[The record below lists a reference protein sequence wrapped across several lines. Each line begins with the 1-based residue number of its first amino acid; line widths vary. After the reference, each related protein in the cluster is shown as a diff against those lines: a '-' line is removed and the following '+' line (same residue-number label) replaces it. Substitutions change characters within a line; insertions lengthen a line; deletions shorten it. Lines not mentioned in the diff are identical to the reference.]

1 MTKQVTMLK
10 FAKLSQLASMGMLLG
25 AISGA
30 QTPMALGQ
38 GGKLKNQLQPLL
50 TAHCIEC
57 HDGKD
62 AEGGFDLSSL
72 TTELSDDEASRRWV
86 LVHDRIAANEMPPPN
101 EPRIASASKSTAL
114 KTLSSALIAADRSR
128 RTVVLRRLNRTEYE
142 ATVRD
147 LFGVHVRVKDFLP
160 RDTLTSGFDNV
171 GEGLA
176 VSAEAMRAYL
186 RTADATLDAVFGPP
200 AKPKYIRHTT
210 NLKDLKNHDGTS
222 YVERLFG
229 NMFRKTADGVV
240 IFQSRYCPSNLV
252 NFARLRAPAGTYRG
266 KFRVRAIQSKEPV
279 TLRIYGG
286 DTIVGKREMHLV
298 GYWDIPPGEWTTVEF
313 EDRLIEPSGTYQPKC
328 FGTRGTRKDADTFP
342 EPGLEIGEITLE
354 GPLEQWPPP
363 SRARLLGDVDPTE
376 GTASDA
382 RKILGKIL
390 PRAFRRN
397 VDAKELTPYMD
408 LVEAELEAGGSFE
421 SALRLGLKAVLCSPE
436 FLFLD
441 EPSSDVIS
449 QHALASRLSYFLW
462 SSMPDAELLALAS
475 QGELN
480 DPSVLRK
487 QVERMLKS
495 PRAKAFTV
503 NFTAHWLNL
512 KDIDF
517 TVPDANLYP
526 DFDELL
532 RISMVEETQ
541 RFFEEMLSQDLS
553 VMNIIDSDFVII
565 NERLAQHY
573 GLKGVKGQGFRKV
586 KLPADSVRGG
596 VLTQASILKVTANGT
611 NTSPVVR
618 GLWVLDKI
626 FGQPSPP
633 PPPNAPT
640 VEPDIRGAT
649 TLREQLAK
657 HRNVQ
662 DCAIC
667 HVKIDPA
674 GFALENFDVIGGW
687 RDNYR
692 TLGEGNRP
700 KIRQTVITH
709 AWVRYKI
716 GLPVDAS
723 GQTPDGR
730 PFRDIREFKRLLADD
745 ADTITAG
752 LTNKLLTYALGR
764 TIGFSDRPT
773 VRQIVTKVRGDNYG
787 LRSLVHE
794 IVQSPT
800 FQQP

>member
-1 MTKQVTMLK
+1 
-10 FAKLSQLASMGMLLG
+10 
-25 AISGA
+25 
-30 QTPMALGQ
+30 
-38 GGKLKNQLQPLL
+38 
-50 TAHCIEC
+50 
-57 HDGKD
+57 
-62 AEGGFDLSSL
+62 
-72 TTELSDDEASRRWV
+72 
-86 LVHDRIAANEMPPPN
+86 
-101 EPRIASASKSTAL
+101 
-114 KTLSSALIAADRSR
+114 
-128 RTVVLRRLNRTEYE
+128 
-142 ATVRD
+142 
-147 LFGVHVRVKDFLP
+147 
-160 RDTLTSGFDNV
+160 
-171 GEGLA
+171 
-176 VSAEAMRAYL
+176 
-186 RTADATLDAVFGPP
+186 
-200 AKPKYIRHTT
+200 
-210 NLKDLKNHDGTS
+210 
-222 YVERLFG
+222 
-229 NMFRKTADGVV
+229 
-240 IFQSRYCPSNLV
+240 
-252 NFARLRAPAGTYRG
+252 
-266 KFRVRAIQSKEPV
+266 
-279 TLRIYGG
+279 
-286 DTIVGKREMHLV
+286 
-298 GYWDIPPGEWTTVEF
+298 
-313 EDRLIEPSGTYQPKC
+313 
-328 FGTRGTRKDADTFP
+328 
-342 EPGLEIGEITLE
+342 
-354 GPLEQWPPP
+354 
-363 SRARLLGDVDPTE
+363 
-376 GTASDA
+376 
-382 RKILGKIL
+382 
-390 PRAFRRN
+390 
-397 VDAKELTPYMD
+397 
-408 LVEAELEAGGSFE
+408 
-421 SALRLGLKAVLCSPE
+421 
-436 FLFLD
+436 
-441 EPSSDVIS
+441 
-449 QHALASRLSYFLW
+449 
-462 SSMPDAELLALAS
+462 MPDAELLALAS

-618 GLWVLDKI
+618 GIWVLDKI

-787 LRSLVHE
+787 LRSLVHK